1 MNSHVETRDSYSIY
15 FILFHQSIFI
25 TNPIISPDTFY
36 RLYSYP
42 PFQSFI
48 MNLDQALR
56 DNDDDDEQQ
65 DQDQDRVDQG
75 ADEIAIAAQIQ
86 LLTDQLAALRAAHG
100 QPPAESTVR
109 TSTIIDNNATTFSEL
124 IGDFLA
130 TERTEIELEHSSM
143 QVISRADR
151 DRLNASDKNKI
162 YQAFIKGIPSK
173 FKATSTVVGLDDV
186 STIDNI
192 ISFAQLRLELQKH
205 ITSVSAHSVF
215 LILNFDPTTNQLIN
229 PDSQSGKPVNLLST
243 NVLPPI
249 AQVEQSTLFHYRRGS
264 SFNQQNLTWTF
275 EAIRNSCDK
284 DLQSILDAK
293 MLKYKVSE
301 RFGPM
306 LYYELVLQ
314 MTNVDSKAVRS
325 ITRELSCLKITD
337 HDGQSIA
344 KVAKIIRSTIIWL
357 EMVQMLPPDIDAMV
371 VDILETCTV
380 PDFQLFFKTLC
391 ANASLNNMQLSVESM
406 LARAE
411 EHYRFLILAK
421 RWDAVGHQGSSFNA
435 NPSNL
440 QRSGATTTSN
450 NRRSRVP
457 PPPWHRTAPLA
468 GESHEKT
475 FEERVYKWCGVCD
488 RWFYGDRG
496 HLTNEH
502 VPGYTTTNRRNS
514 NSNSTPSA
522 ATNLGSNDTTTP
534 DATMTP
540 SGPSLSRTYF
550 TGGL

>member
-1 MNSHVETRDSYSIY
+1 
-15 FILFHQSIFI
+15 
-25 TNPIISPDTFY
+25 
-36 RLYSYP
+36 
-42 PFQSFI
+42 

-56 DNDDDDEQQ
+56 DNDDDEQQ
-65 DQDQDRVDQG
+65 DQDEDRVDQG

-435 NPSNL
+435 NPSHL

-496 HLTNEH
+496 HAYE
-502 VPGYTTTNRRNS
+502 
-514 NSNSTPSA
+514 
-522 ATNLGSNDTTTP
+522 
-534 DATMTP
+534 
-540 SGPSLSRTYF
+540 
-550 TGGL
+550 

>member
-1 MNSHVETRDSYSIY
+1 MDIN
-15 FILFHQSIFI
+15 Q
-25 TNPIISPDTFY
+25 
-36 RLYSYP
+36 
-42 PFQSFI
+42 PF
-48 MNLDQALR
+48 DDDALGAG
-56 DNDDDDEQQ
+56 DDDDEEQVQ
-65 DQDQDRVDQG
+65 DEAPPFEEV
-75 ADEIAIAAQIQ
+75 ADAIALERAAQIQ
-86 LLTDQLAALRAAHG
+86 LLTDQLAALRAAHTQG
-100 QPPAESTVR
+100 APTEGIIR

-124 IGDFLA
+124 IGDFLPI
-130 TERTEIELEHSSM
+130 ERTEIELEHSSM

-173 FKATSTVVGLDDV
+173 FKASSTVVGLDDV

-192 ISFAQLRLELQKH
+192 ISFSQLRLELQKH

-215 LILNFDPTTNQLIN
+215 LILNFDITTNQLIN
-229 PDSQSGKPVNLLST
+229 PDSPLGKPINLLST

-249 AQVEQSTLFHYRRGS
+249 AQVERSALFHYRRGS

-284 DLQSILDAK
+284 DLQAILDAK

-344 KVAKIIRSTIIWL
+344 KISKIIRSTIIWL

-391 ANASLNNMQLSVESM
+391 ANASLNGIQLSVETM
-406 LARAE
+406 LTKAE

-435 NPSNL
+435 NSNNV
-440 QRSGATTTSN
+440 QRSGATNTPG

-468 GESHEKT
+468 GEPHEKT
-475 FEERVYKWCGVCD
+475 FDERVYKWCGVCD

-496 HLTNEH
+496 HLTHEH
-502 VPGYTTTNRRNS
+502 VPGYTPPNRRNP
-514 NSNSTPSA
+514 NNNPASA
-522 ATNLGSNDTTTP
+522 NVASNDTPTP
-534 DATMTP
+534 EAPTTP

-550 TGGL
+550 TGSL